1 MKDDPLRC
9 RKPSQTL
16 TAEEAGRAPQK
27 ASDEGVVAVMEVM
40 EVSVSCRVTT
50 PKSGLR
56 GWRGWGMNL
65 GCVIGGQGGVAV
77 VVDVSGV

>member
-1 MKDDPLRC
+1 
-9 RKPSQTL
+9 
-16 TAEEAGRAPQK
+16 
-27 ASDEGVVAVMEVM
+27 MEVM
-40 EVSVSCRVTT
+40 EVSVSSSVTT
-50 PKSGLR
+50 PRGGRR